1 MRVTRRRTASRRR
14 RFLIAFWLARRKP
27 VTRAGERFSAKAIS
41 RSTYLSELR
50 REITRQIPARKFRKN
65 LLLDASTGAL
75 RCACSADMQRRDPL
89 TIHRNLRR
97 ALDIAYERMRRQ
109 PPAPI
114 AFTGNYGLC
123 LGIIMGA
130 HAH

>member
-1 MRVTRRRTASRRR
+1 M
-14 RFLIAFWLARRKP
+14 
-27 VTRAGERFSAKAIS
+27 
-41 RSTYLSELR
+41 
-50 REITRQIPARKFRKN
+50 
-65 LLLDASTGAL
+65 
-75 RCACSADMQRRDPL
+75 

-123 LGIIMGA
+123 LGIIMGPQACNGLTDEEAANERA
-130 HAH
+130 HLAMLAALHDMQTGGRGSTAGC